1 MPPHPAESPLS
12 SSPPGAPSAAPA
24 ARSAPA
30 LADGVQLLG
39 EMQGSGYREPPALV
53 RRADGQVLQL
63 TPLLYRV
70 LASIDGKRDATGIA
84 EAVSVAEGRKVG
96 AGDVQKLIDAH
107 LLPLGLLR
115 LADGSQPGV
124 KKADPLLRMRFR
136 IAVTSPEATR
146 RLTRPFRVLFSPF
159 VAIPGLAA
167 FAAVCWWVLMVK
179 GLASATHEAFAQPA
193 LLLLVFAVTLASA
206 GFHEFGHA
214 AAAARAGA
222 APGAMGAGLYLVW
235 PAFYT
240 DVTDSY
246 RLNRRG
252 RLLTDLGGLYFNAI
266 VAVAMVGIWWATG
279 FDAILLIV
287 ATQLIMMV
295 RQLIP
300 IVRFDGYHVL
310 ADATGVP
317 DLFQRIGP
325 TLRSLLPWRW
335 NDPEARM
342 LKPGARAVITAW
354 VLLVVPLL
362 ILMAVALVL
371 AFPRLLGTAWHGVQE
386 QAAMLGQGAA
396 SGDVAAAGAHLLGIV
411 AIAIPMAGVIYILIR
426 LVRQLVRSAWQ
437 RTAGR
442 PVRRTV
448 AIAALLALLAAVA
461 LAWWPDAHRYRPVQ
475 PYESGTLASAITPLA
490 SFGAQT
496 PVIQE
501 GQQGST
507 VAVVPG
513 GAALPGPEEPLLAVV
528 LVPRDS
534 AEPSWVFPFSKPE
547 AASAGDTQA
556 LAVAMEDGSVVYDV
570 AFALVWADDNLVD
583 TTNEA
588 YAFASCTGCA
598 AVAVSFQVVLIV
610 GEADVVVPQNLS
622 AAVNYQCIECVAFA
636 LASQLVVTLDGPPDA
651 ATMAALEELWKEIAA
666 YAQSIPGRPLS
677 ELADALSR
685 YKVEILKILQGDART
700 ETPSPVEQTPSTG
713 PSPDATPSSPPQPDV
728 ESTPVPQPGDE
739 APDPAPTTAPSTA
752 PTPATEPAPSPS
764 TTAPAGQ

>member
-1 MPPHPAESPLS
+1 MPPHSADPPLASPT
-12 SSPPGAPSAAPA
+12 PGAQPETAPARAAPA
-24 ARSAPA
+24 R
-30 LADGVQLLG
+30 ADGVELIG

-70 LASIDGKRDATGIA
+70 LESVDGERDAARIA
-84 EAVSVAEGRKVG
+84 EAVSIAEGRNID
-96 AGDVQKLIDAH
+96 AGDVQKLVDAH

-115 LADGSQPGV
+115 LADGSQPDV

-136 IAVTSPEATR
+136 IAVTSPQTTR
-146 RLTRPFRVLFSPF
+146 RLTRPFQLLFSPF
-159 VAIPGLAA
+159 IVVPVLAA
-167 FAAVCWWVLMVK
+167 FVAACWWVLVVK
-179 GLASATHEAFAQPA
+179 GLASATHEAFERPA
-193 LLLLVFAVTLASA
+193 LLLLVFVVTLASA

-252 RLLTDLGGLYFNAI
+252 RLLTDLGGLYFNTIVAI
-266 VAVAMVGIWWATG
+266 VMVGIWWATG
-279 FDAILLIV
+279 FDAILLVV

-325 TLRSLLPWRW
+325 TLRGLLPWRW
-335 NDPEARM
+335 NDPAARV
-342 LKPGARAVITAW
+342 LKPGARAIITAW

-362 ILMAVALVL
+362 LVLVVTLVL
-371 AFPRLLGTAWHGVQE
+371 AFPRIVGTAWHGVQQQGAMVG
-386 QAAMLGQGAA
+386 QAA
-396 SGDVAAAGAHLLGIV
+396 STGDVAAAGAHVLGIV
-411 AIAIPMAGVIYILIR
+411 AIAIPMAGMVYILVR
-426 LVRQLVRSAWQ
+426 LVRQLLRSAWR

-448 AIAALLALLAAVA
+448 AIAALLAILAAVA
-461 LAWWPDAHRYRPVQ
+461 FAWWPDAHRYRPVQ
-475 PYESGTLASAITPLA
+475 PYESGTLANLVTPFVPQGT
-490 SFGAQT
+490 SF
-496 PVIQE
+496 QE

-513 GAALPGPEEPLLAVV
+513 GAELPGPEEPLLAVV

-547 AASAGDTQA
+547 PASGEDTQA
-556 LAVAMEDGSVVYDV
+556 LAVATADGSVVYDV
-570 AFALVWADDNLVD
+570 AFALVWADEGIVD

-651 ATMAALEELWKEIAA
+651 ETMAALDALWKEIAE
-666 YAQSIPGRPLS
+666 YAASIPGRPLS
-677 ELADALSR
+677 ELAETLNR
-685 YKVEILKILQGDART
+685 FKLEILEILEGYTSADTPGTVERT
-700 ETPSPVEQTPSTG
+700 PSTTPSPA
-713 PSPDATPSSPPQPDV
+713 ATPSSRPEPDI
-728 ESTPVPQPGDE
+728 ESTPGPQPGDGE
-739 APDPAPTTAPSTA
+739 RAPVPTAPPPTPAPTT
-752 PTPATEPAPSPS
+752 TPAPAPSPS
-764 TTAPAGQ
+764 ATAPPGP

>member
-1 MPPHPAESPLS
+1 VPA
-12 SSPPGAPSAAPA
+12 
-24 ARSAPA
+24 R
-30 LADGVQLLG
+30 ADGVELIG
-39 EMQGSGYREPPALV
+39 EMQGSGYRVPPALV

-70 LASIDGKRDATGIA
+70 LESIDGERDATGIA
-84 EAVSVAEGRKVG
+84 EAVSAAERRNIS
-96 AGDVQKLIDAH
+96 AGDVQKLLDAH

-136 IAVTSPEATR
+136 IAVTSPQATR
-146 RLTRPFRVLFSPF
+146 RLTRPFRPLFSPF
-159 VAIPGLAA
+159 VVIPVLVA

-179 GLASATHEAFAQPA
+179 GLASATHEAFERPA

-266 VAVAMVGIWWATG
+266 VAVVMVGIWWATG

-287 ATQLIMMV
+287 ATQLVMMV

-310 ADATGVP
+310 ADMTGVP

-335 NDPEARM
+335 NDREASV
-342 LKPGARAVITAW
+342 LKPGARAVITVW

-362 ILMAVALVL
+362 LLTVITLVL
-371 AFPRLLGTAWHGVQE
+371 AFPRLIGTAWHGVQE
-386 QAAMLGQGAA
+386 QAAMLGHQAA
-396 SGDVAAAGAHLLGIV
+396 NGDFAAAGAHALGIV
-411 AIAIPMAGVIYILIR
+411 AIAIPVAGMVYILVR
-426 LVRQLVRSAWQ
+426 LVRQLARSAWR

-448 AIAALLALLAAVA
+448 AVAALLALLAAVA
-461 LAWWPDAHRYRPVQ
+461 FAWWPDAHRYRPVQ
-475 PYESGTLASAITPLA
+475 PYEAGTLASAVTPFVPKA
-490 SFGAQT
+490 T
-496 PVIQE
+496 PFQE

-507 VAVVPG
+507 VAVVSG
-513 GAALPGPEEPLLAVV
+513 GTELPGPEEPVLAVV

-534 AEPSWVFPFSKPE
+534 AEPSWVFPFAKPE
-547 AASAGDTQA
+547 AASEGDTQA
-556 LAVAMEDGSVVYDV
+556 LAVAMADGSVVYDV
-570 AFALVWADDNLVD
+570 AFALVWADENIVD

-622 AAVNYQCIECVAFA
+622 AAVNYECIECVAFA

-651 ATMAALEELWKEIAA
+651 RTMAALEELWKEIAA
-666 YAQSIPGRPLS
+666 YAESIPGRPLS
-677 ELADALSR
+677 ELTEALNGF
-685 YKVEILKILQGDART
+685 KLEILEILQGAT
-700 ETPSPVEQTPSTG
+700 GAETPDTVEQTPSTE
-713 PSPDATPSSPPQPDV
+713 PSPAATASSPPQPDV
-728 ESTPVPQPGDE
+728 GTTPVPQPDDAE
-739 APDPAPTTAPSTA
+739 PDPAPTAEPSVA
-752 PTPATEPAPSPS
+752 PTPITEPAPSPS
-764 TTAPAGQ
+764 VTAPAEQ